1 MYTKE
6 EISRQKQA
14 FWTAFGRYMQPA
26 LSADGEQVS
35 WINYKT
41 GVSGI
46 QFKMD
51 VDRSQAE
58 IAIVLLHSN
67 PELQQMHYSHFVQL
81 RGMLNSTLGEEDWNW
96 QAAAPDA
103 HGKIVST
110 ISKVLPGVNIH
121 RQEDWGAIIS
131 FLKPRI
137 IALDE
142 FWSMAKYGFEAL
154 G

>member
-14 FWTAFGRYMQPA
+14 FWTAFGRYMQPV
-26 LSADGEQVS
+26 LSADGDPVS

-51 VDRSQAE
+51 ADRDCAVIS
-58 IAIVLLHSN
+58 ILLQHSDLR
-67 PELQQMHYSHFVQL
+67 LQQLHYQQFEQL
-81 RGMLNSTLGEEDWNW
+81 RGMLFTSLGEDDWCW
-96 QAAAPDA
+96 QPVAPDIY
-103 HGKIVST
+103 GKMVST
-110 ISKVLPGVNIH
+110 ISKTLTGVNIH
-121 RQEDWGAIIS
+121 RQEDWAAIIS

-142 FWSMAKYGFEAL
+142 FWSMAKYGFEVL
-154 G
+154 M